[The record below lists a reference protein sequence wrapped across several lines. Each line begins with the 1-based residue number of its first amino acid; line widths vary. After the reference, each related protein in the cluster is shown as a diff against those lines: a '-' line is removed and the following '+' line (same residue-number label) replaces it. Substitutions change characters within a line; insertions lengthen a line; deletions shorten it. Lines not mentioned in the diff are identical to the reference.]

1 MCVCECVLMFVCAC
15 GCVGVCACVNTNT
28 VVFLS
33 SHLKIEDLSVLCR
46 CLSVPVDK
54 GLMVS
59 F

>member
-1 MCVCECVLMFVCAC
+1 MFVSVYVLMFVCAC
-15 GCVGVCACVNTNT
+15 GCVGVCACVDTNT

-46 CLSVPVDK
+46 CLWVPVDK